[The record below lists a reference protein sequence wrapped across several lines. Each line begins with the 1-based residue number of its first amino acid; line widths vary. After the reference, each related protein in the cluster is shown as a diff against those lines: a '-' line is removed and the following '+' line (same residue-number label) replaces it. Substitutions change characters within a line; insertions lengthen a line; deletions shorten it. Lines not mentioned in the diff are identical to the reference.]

1 MILLRVANYW
11 RICGVLHSDLK
22 YMDDEL
28 RAKPTPDQNP
38 FLGRKINMLYQLL
51 TNQTSPK
58 STLENAAAK
67 NTNSETENDTFPT
80 CTLPNLSE
88 LNGLDAEQQQCKLAK
103 DSSGTRR
110 SNMNDDKLFFENTS
124 MRLSLPIPVNS
135 TERLLMINVGD
146 DFTHLWF
153 PTWHKFLSLKRIQSS
168 LHLSKEL
175 GKAIEMSQSNN
186 NPKVFVTS
194 SHDNV
199 IFIGPYGSNDRQ
211 NVFLFVKYDNH
222 IMLSE
227 KYYKE
232 FGSTFTRKTK
242 GTFENSPKRHYFL
255 TVFFFKF
262 LFSFMDIS
270 VISKARNLH
279 RNEPVVGKSSLTENR
294 SSVFK
299 A

>member
-1 MILLRVANYW
+1 MILLRVTNYW

-58 STLENAAAK
+58 SNSDNAAAK
-67 NTNSETENDTFPT
+67 KTNSETEIDTFPT

-88 LNGLDAEQQQCKLAK
+88 LNGSDVEQQQCKFAK
-103 DSSGTRR
+103 DSSGTRNT
-110 SNMNDDKLFFENTS
+110 SNMNDDKLFFENIS

-135 TERLLMINVGD
+135 SQRLLMINVGD

-194 SHDNV
+194 SHENV

-232 FGSTFTRKTK
+232 FGCTFTRKTK
-242 GTFENSPKRHYFL
+242 GTFGNSPKGHDIL
-255 TVFFFKF
+255 TDFFFS
-262 LFSFMDIS
+262 FSLQIFIQLHGY
-270 VISKARNLH
+270 IRHLESK
-279 RNEPVVGKSSLTENR
+279 EPPPKRASCRQIR
-294 SSVFK
+294 SH
-299 A
+299 